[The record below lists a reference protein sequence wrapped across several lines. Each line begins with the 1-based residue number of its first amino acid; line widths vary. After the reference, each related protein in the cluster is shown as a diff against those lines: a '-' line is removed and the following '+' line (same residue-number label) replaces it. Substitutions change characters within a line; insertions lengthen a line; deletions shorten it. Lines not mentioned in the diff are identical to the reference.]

1 MSSWFS
7 SEERDALAR
16 LVLLELF
23 QQALCDDHRLG
34 EMSDRVGGR
43 PSGRPPAGAAN
54 RLIRTSFPT
63 STLNHFRELAGLL
76 KRSDD
81 EGLSAAEQRRVAE
94 LWELLNEQ
102 SYANYWWERAA
113 DSGDEDAKDYLEILK
128 AENKFGPGERAA
140 SVNDRLANCMTA
152 LNISRFERSSTGD
165 PLVTKRDIERLFAE
179 IEKFLI
185 NPDQVAD
192 GGRRI

>member
-1 MSSWFS
+1 MSIWFS
-7 SEERDALAR
+7 LRERDALAR

-23 QQALCDDHRLG
+23 QQALCDDRRLG
-34 EMSDRVGGR
+34 ELSDRAGGR
-43 PSGRPPAGAAN
+43 PSGRPPAGEAYL
-54 RLIRTSFPT
+54 LIQDSFPT
-63 STLNHFRELAGLL
+63 STFNHFRELAELL

-81 EGLSAAEQRRVAE
+81 EGVCAAEQRRAAE

-102 SYANYWWERAA
+102 SYANYWWQRAA

-128 AENKFGPGERAA
+128 AENKFSSGAGLVSTEE
-140 SVNDRLANCMTA
+140 RLADCVKA
-152 LNISRFERSSTGD
+152 LNSQRLGLSRGD
-165 PLVTKRDIERLFAE
+165 LPQVTKRDVEMMFAE
-179 IEKFLI
+179 IEKILT

>member
-23 QQALCDDHRLG
+23 QQALCDDHLLG

-43 PSGRPPAGAAN
+43 PSGRPPAGAEN
-54 RLIRTSFPT
+54 RLTGTSFPT

-81 EGLSAAEQRRVAE
+81 EGLSASEQRRVAE

-102 SYANYWWERAA
+102 SYANYWWQMAA

-128 AENKFGPGERAA
+128 AEKKFGPGERVA
-140 SVNDRLANCMTA
+140 SASDRISHYVTA
-152 LNISRFERSSTGD
+152 LNISRLECSSAGH
-165 PLVTKRDIERLFAE
+165 PQVTKTDIERLLSE
-179 IEKFLI
+179 IEKFLA

>member
-1 MSSWFS
+1 MSDWFS
-7 SEERDALAR
+7 LGERDALAR

-23 QQALCDDHRLG
+23 QQALCDDRRLG
-34 EMSDRVGGR
+34 EVSDRVGGR
-43 PSGRPPAGAAN
+43 PSGRPPAGEAY
-54 RLIRTSFPT
+54 RLLHESFPM
-63 STLNHFRELAGLL
+63 STLNHFRELADLL

-81 EGLSAAEQRRVAE
+81 GGICAAEQRRAAE

-102 SYANYWWERAA
+102 SYANYWWQRAA

-128 AENKFGPGERAA
+128 EENTFRPEERHV
-140 SVNDRLANCMTA
+140 STDDRLADCVKA
-152 LNISRFERSSTGD
+152 LNLHRRELSRSDR
-165 PLVTKRDIERLFAE
+165 PLVTKRDIERMFAE
-179 IEKFLI
+179 IEKILT